1 MFHSFLNYWS
11 HLLSLE
17 CYQFLEIPEC
27 KIKTNSTGPTQ
38 ANYVA
43 GLVYKVKYSLPEAG
57 RKPTTQ
63 LAADRTDILRK
74 DKGIQKNCKKVEAKK
89 GEHMDLQRGG
99 SCSM

>member
-1 MFHSFLNYWS
+1 MQNKDTKV
-11 HLLSLE
+11 
-17 CYQFLEIPEC
+17 P
-27 KIKTNSTGPTQ
+27 NSTDPTQ

-43 GLVYKVKYSLPEAG
+43 GLVYEVKYSLPEAG

-74 DKGIQKNCKKVEAKK
+74 DEGIQKNCKKVKVKK

>member
-1 MFHSFLNYWS
+1 MQNKDTKV
-11 HLLSLE
+11 
-17 CYQFLEIPEC
+17 P
-27 KIKTNSTGPTQ
+27 KSTDPTQ

-43 GLVYKVKYSLPEAG
+43 GPVYKVKYSLPEAG

-63 LAADRTDILRK
+63 LTADRTDILRK
-74 DKGIQKNCKKVEAKK
+74 DKEGGIQKNCKKVKAKK